1 MIQKKHYYSMAFLG
15 LCIVATVTA
24 YFFLMQNVWEK
35 AARVSA
41 YKNDIIFGDQK
52 KQHAESLLSSFE
64 AMQPDVDSLRNF
76 FLKRSGEVD
85 FIEFVEKIAKD
96 EGLEIKI
103 NSVSLD
109 SPAPLATH
117 GMEYLVLRV
126 EVKGTWP
133 SLWNFSKL
141 LPTMPYSVD
150 VNSLALFSSQAEKDK
165 PVIWRGVY
173 SIRVLK
179 QKNI

>member
-1 MIQKKHYYSMAFLG
+1 MIEKKHYYSMALLS
-15 LCIVATVTA
+15 LCIGLAMAA
-24 YFFLMQNVWEK
+24 YFFLIQNVWEK

-41 YKNDIIFGDQK
+41 YKNDIIFGGEK
-52 KQHAESLLSSFE
+52 KQYAEDLLRSFQTT
-64 AMQPDVDSLRNF
+64 QPDIDNLRNF
-76 FLKRSGEVD
+76 FVKKQGEVD
-85 FIEFVEKIAKD
+85 FIEFVEKTARD
-96 EGLEIKI
+96 QGLEIKI

-109 SPAPLATH
+109 APTSLATH

-126 EVKGTWP
+126 EVKGTWL
-133 SLWNFSKL
+133 SVWNFSKL
-141 LPTMPYSVD
+141 LPTLPYSVD
-150 VNSLALFSSQAEKDK
+150 VNSIALFSTPAEKDK